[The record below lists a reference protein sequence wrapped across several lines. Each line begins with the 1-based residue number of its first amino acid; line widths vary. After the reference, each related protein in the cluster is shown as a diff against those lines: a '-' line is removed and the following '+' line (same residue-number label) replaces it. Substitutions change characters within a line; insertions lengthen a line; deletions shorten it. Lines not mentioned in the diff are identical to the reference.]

1 MARVADGGRAMK
13 CLRIY
18 ADERGESHLAE
29 ADLPLTPVE
38 VFPGT
43 TLRVS
48 APHRAA
54 SIRFVV
60 KPRGL
65 RVAHWHTAPE
75 RQLVVWLSG
84 WFEIEASDGDVRR
97 LPPGAVVLA
106 EDTWGKGHISRHP
119 EEEQQMVFVSLPEGT

>member
-1 MARVADGGRAMK
+1 ME

-18 ADERGESHLAE
+18 ADGHGESHLAE
-29 ADLPLTPVE
+29 VDLPLAPVE

-54 SIRFVV
+54 SVRFVV
-60 KPRGL
+60 KPRGV
-65 RVAHWHTAPE
+65 RVADRHTAPE
-75 RQLVVWLSG
+75 RQMVAWLSG
-84 WFEIEASDGDVRR
+84 WMEIEASDGDVRR

-106 EDTWGKGHISRHP
+106 EDTWGKGHLSRHP
-119 EEEQQMVFVSLPEGT
+119 EEEQQMVVISLPEGIYRAGLGEVG